1 MTKRELIH
9 EVAYE
14 TGIQISDSK
23 EIVDAV
29 FKVLSDTLIRGEDI
43 RIAGFA
49 SFKILDRPARNMINN
64 ATGEKMRT
72 KAGKRGRLYP
82 LYLAPI
88 RNTWHECL
96 ADIEPLLEKSLPLPY
111 SFSPCYYIFDRKNE
125 SMENA

>member
-14 TGIQISDSK
+14 TGIQISESK

-29 FKVLSDTLIRGEDI
+29 FKVLTETLIRGEDI

-49 SFKILDRPARNMINN
+49 TFKILDRPARNMINN

-72 KAGKRGRLYP
+72 KAGKRVKEKISES
-82 LYLAPI
+82 I
-88 RNTWHECL
+88 RKVINP
-96 ADIEPLLEKSLPLPY
+96 AFRPSKKKSTPA
-111 SFSPCYYIFDRKNE
+111 N
-125 SMENA
+125 